1 MTIKQII
8 DERNKNFNDAQTA
21 IKETIKKWTS
31 KDYQA
36 VYSQDYLIEQLKAEL
51 SSLQLAL
58 TEADKGFNV
67 ALNREVANIRDSIK
81 GHFFADFEKPADY
94 STQITNALQ
103 MITMIGNKLDDKT
116 ASTILEPFK
125 NDFEQLAIF
134 NSILLHTIQDSNEL
148 DERFSETFDRYNTCK
163 SALDTCEK
171 MIEIAKSLFVHK
183 KCDDL
188 NNGITFYGQVFSGQ
202 YDGYDEID
210 GQQKIVELETEL
222 ERGAE

>member
-8 DERNKNFNDAQTA
+8 AERNKNFNDTQNA
-21 IKETIKKWTS
+21 IKEAIKKWTS
-31 KDYQA
+31 RDYQA

-51 SSLQLAL
+51 TSLRLAL
-58 TEADKGFNV
+58 IEADKGFNV

-81 GHFFADFEKPADY
+81 GRFFAVFEKPADY

-103 MITMIGNKLDDKT
+103 MITMLGSKLDDKT
-116 ASTILEPFK
+116 ASTILETFK

-134 NSILLHTIQDSNEL
+134 NSILLHAIQDSDEL
-148 DERFSETFDRYNTCK
+148 DTRFSETFSQYNKCK
-163 SALDTCEK
+163 SALDSCEE
-171 MIEIAKSLFVHK
+171 MAEIAKLLFIHK
-183 KCDDL
+183 KYDDF
-188 NNGITFYGQVFSGQ
+188 NNGTTFYGQFFSGQ

-210 GQQKIVELETEL
+210 GQQKIVELAVEL